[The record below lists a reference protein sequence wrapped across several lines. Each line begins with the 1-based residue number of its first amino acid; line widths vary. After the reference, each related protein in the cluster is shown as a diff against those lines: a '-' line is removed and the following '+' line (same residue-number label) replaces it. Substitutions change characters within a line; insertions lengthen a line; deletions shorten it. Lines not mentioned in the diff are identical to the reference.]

1 VIALA
6 VSLRRS
12 IIAERVRAGLAQ
24 ARAEGKRLGGA
35 PSQRGCSASLL
46 KPVADTIERFY
57 HVKLVVLF
65 PELLAQALD
74 VAVDGAVVDVD
85 LIVIGG
91 IH

>member
-12 IIAERVRAGLAQ
+12 IIAERVRAGLAR

-57 HVKLVVLF
+57 HVKLLSFSLNFLRTRLMWLSMVRSST
-65 PELLAQALD
+65 
-74 VAVDGAVVDVD
+74 
-85 LIVIGG
+85 
-91 IH
+91 